1 MATITVADFASKLDG
16 REYRSEISNDECRQA
31 KRAGLCVVFGYS
43 DDNVELRGVIK
54 DEVPGYEGAKFTVD
68 KAGPLVPW
76 DRFIEDRPSQQE
88 AAAWFSRAV
97 GENVRIDAKWD
108 HDGYSWFIDAD
119 ASEKAYFD
127 IVEDGE
133 KFCRGVVFRF
143 ADPT

>member
-1 MATITVADFASKLDG
+1 MRGFLQRIGMMATITVADFASKLDG

-43 DDNVELRGVIK
+43 DDNVELRGVIE
-54 DEVPGYEGAKFTVD
+54 DEVPGH
-68 KAGPLVPW
+68 
-76 DRFIEDRPSQQE
+76 EDRPSQQE